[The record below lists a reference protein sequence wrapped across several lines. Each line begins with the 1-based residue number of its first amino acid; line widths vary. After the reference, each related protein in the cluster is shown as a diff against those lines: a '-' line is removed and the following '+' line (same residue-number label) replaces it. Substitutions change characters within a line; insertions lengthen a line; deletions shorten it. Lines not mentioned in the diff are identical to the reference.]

1 MRLEDKRAKM
11 VVEGYR
17 LSSDGYGSRSR
28 LSRGATCATG
38 RESKELI
45 HTYSKKRHEN
55 SHFVLRVEPLRNL
68 NATRAGIPSRY
79 TTCAY
84 EPGKLTLCTGQLS
97 RGIPWDEQ

>member
-1 MRLEDKRAKM
+1 M
-11 VVEGYR
+11 VVKGNR

-28 LSRGATCATG
+28 FSRGATCATG

-45 HTYSKKRHEN
+45 HTYSKKRQEN
-55 SHFVLRVEPLRNL
+55 HSAFRPESRALLRNL

-84 EPGKLTLCTGQLS
+84 EPRKLTLCTGQLS
-97 RGIPWDEQ
+97 RGIPRDEQ